1 MLYSHPENYSV
12 GLDEYLLAALVIAIS
27 LSMVCTLRM
36 FSFKF
41 KNFAFA
47 ANWHRYL
54 LIVAAIV
61 LVAVQ
66 GVTGLASTIA
76 FYIVLSIF
84 THSRTK
90 REG

>member
-1 MLYSHPENYSV
+1 MLYSHPECYTSAA
-12 GLDEYLLAALVIAIS
+12 DEYLLAALVIAIS
-27 LSMVCTLRM
+27 LTMVCRLRM

-41 KNFAFA
+41 KNFALSG
-47 ANWHRYL
+47 NWHRYL
-54 LIVAAIV
+54 LIAAAIV
-61 LVAVQ
+61 LVALQ

-76 FYIVLSIF
+76 VYIVLSVF